1 MHEQDSHGGLP
12 ANPYHPHAWFV
23 GEPSIGEGCWIGA
36 FCVIDG
42 SGGLS
47 IGKACNL
54 SAGTQ
59 IYTHSTAARCV
70 SEGALP
76 IERHSTSIGDHVYIG
91 ANAVVLMGSEIGH
104 HSVIAAGAVV
114 KEHTVAPPYSLVVGV
129 PARVIPDG
137 ARKLVQGQTAAAD
150 VGAAQRFKTE

>member
-1 MHEQDSHGGLP
+1 MCDDHGHGGLP

-23 GEPSIGEGCWIGA
+23 GEPSIGENCWIGA

-47 IGKACNL
+47 VGKGCNF

-59 IYTHSTAARCV
+59 IYTHSTVARCV
-70 SEGALP
+70 SEGSRP
-76 IERHSTSIGDHVYIG
+76 IERRSTRIGSYVYVG
-91 ANAVVLMGSEIGH
+91 ANAVILMGCDIGD

-114 KEHTVAPPYSLVVGV
+114 TEGTTAPPYSLLRGV
-129 PARVIPDG
+129 PAKVIPEG
-137 ARKLVQGQTAAAD
+137 ARRFAD
-150 VGAAQRFKTE
+150 ESATNAD

>member
-1 MHEQDSHGGLP
+1 MEGHGGLP

-23 GEPSIGEGCWIGA
+23 GDPIIGEECWIGA

-47 IGKACNL
+47 IGSGCNL

-59 IYTHSTAARCV
+59 IYTHSTVARCV
-70 SEGALP
+70 SEDALP
-76 IERHSTSIGDHVYIG
+76 IERCSTRIGDHVYIG
-91 ANAVVLMGSEIGH
+91 ANAVVLMGSEIGD

-114 KEHTVAPPYSLVVGV
+114 REGTVAPPYSLLRGV
-129 PARVIPDG
+129 PATVIPDG
-137 ARKLVQGQTAAAD
+137 ARKFLR
-150 VGAAQRFKTE
+150 GAGVEQQP